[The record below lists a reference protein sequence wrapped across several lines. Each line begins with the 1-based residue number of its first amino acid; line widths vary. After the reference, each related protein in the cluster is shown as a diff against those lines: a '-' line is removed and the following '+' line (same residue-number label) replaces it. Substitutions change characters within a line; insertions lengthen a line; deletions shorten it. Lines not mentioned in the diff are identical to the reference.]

1 MRMSKFRDKV
11 AIVTGAASGI
21 GRALAERLLGLGTSA
36 VVLTDVNEKGLHEVA
51 KALTSQGLKASAVV
65 IDVTAFEDVK
75 KLVRD
80 TAATHGRVDL
90 MFNNAGVAPSGD
102 FSESHPDAWSRTI
115 DINVN
120 GILYGTW
127 ASYDLMAEQGFGHI
141 TNTASLAGLVP
152 APGAAVYAATKHAVV
167 GFSTS
172 FRAEASL
179 HGVGVSAACPAF
191 VNTRLGETTASQLDL
206 SSDQLV
212 DLAPAFSITPDRCA
226 RAILKGVA
234 RNRAVI
240 TVPTYAA
247 MAARLYGIWP
257 WPVHVFAARLARRNE
272 RLELGT
278 GATGSPRTRAAQQ
291 ATVLEDDP

>member
-1 MRMSKFRDKV
+1 MPLSKFRDKV

-21 GRALAERLLGLGTSA
+21 GRALVEHLVELGASA
-36 VVLTDVNEKGLHEVA
+36 VVLTDVHEKGLRDLAGTLMSPRLE
-51 KALTSQGLKASAVV
+51 TSVV
-65 IDVTAFEDVK
+65 VLDVTAFEDVK
-75 KLVRD
+75 KVVRK
-80 TAATHGRVDL
+80 TAATYGRVDL
-90 MFNNAGVAPSGD
+90 MFNNAGVAPSGS
-102 FSESHPDAWSRTI
+102 FSESHPDLWSRTL

-127 ASYDLMAEQGFGHI
+127 AAYDLMVDQGFGHI

-152 APGAAVYAATKHAVV
+152 VPGASVYAATKHAVV

-172 FRAEASL
+172 FRAEAAL
-179 HGVGVSAACPAF
+179 HGVGVSAVCPAF
-191 VNTRLGETTASQLDL
+191 VNTRLGETTASQLGL
-206 SSDQLV
+206 SLEELV
-212 DLAPAFSITPDRCA
+212 DLAPGFEITPNRCA

-257 WPVHVFAARLARRNE
+257 WIFDALISARIARRND
-272 RLELGT
+272 RLQSS
-278 GATGSPRTRAAQQ
+278 AQGSDSSRARAAQQ
-291 ATVLEDDP
+291 GDEADRP